1 MVRVLSQHVSNPLS
15 SQASSNISYG
25 ASTSSDSNS
34 ERRSRNVLLSDNSV
48 SQSSSNAE
56 KDEDSYTT
64 ESVTIPILNLDAGLV
79 QFEVSP
85 SNSDG
90 QSGASFEVVNLPDFS
105 SLAIADNAE
114 ASGASLPVFLDPVS
128 SFPSSSYEKE
138 TNNMLEGNP
147 EDLRAVLHEITKEN
161 ARLSRCLQDSTR
173 ILQKLAEER
182 SDNMYHFH
190 RTRDFLHK
198 VKKEAADTNGVIDT
212 KVNRKES
219 KKDKKAEK
227 KAESKNGVE
236 NNVALVNLS
245 QQLDVAEEAQAQLSQ
260 DLQRVTQ
267 EKLEAQNQLA
277 SLNLEYETVKAN
289 VEQLNREK
297 WEITQVNNDLQQRL
311 QQTVA
316 LAHMQAEG
324 NQSRLQEEVGR
335 MLFQL
340 EEERKVTANLS
351 KNLEL
356 ERRKVESLEQKA
368 KGNSSTRGSSK
379 GERRRSSLLPDEV
392 RDNESRLAQSMEL
405 YRQRCD
411 NLGTSLASCQAKLED
426 EHYCGDLTTEVNK
439 LRKLLAEEKKKVG
452 GENSRLSETHAL
464 FEQIYLDYMSTI
476 ESVKQA
482 QHEKKMKSQQQ
493 SVLNNI
499 AESNMRDNVDSMTA
513 RLMQAE
519 DALAKERRDNQ
530 QAREALAQAA
540 LDLEALPLLQAQVE
554 VYQSDFNAERLARER
569 IAGEKADLEEQ
580 LRKAGIQKG
589 PTGGGGFEGVQHKPT
604 GQGGQ
609 FGARGGVGGGGGYEQ
624 PRVNG
629 LERGNLVRERMNS
642 LGGREQPYDN
652 IPRTVNTRP
661 DQNQQDEKVEAFT
674 CPKCNRE
681 FRNTTLLTRHVND
694 CLDRDF

>member
-1 MVRVLSQHVSNPLS
+1 M
-15 SQASSNISYG
+15 G
-25 ASTSSDSNS
+25 
-34 ERRSRNVLLSDNSV
+34 
-48 SQSSSNAE
+48 
-56 KDEDSYTT
+56 
-64 ESVTIPILNLDAGLV
+64 
-79 QFEVSP
+79 
-85 SNSDG
+85 
-90 QSGASFEVVNLPDFS
+90 
-105 SLAIADNAE
+105 
-114 ASGASLPVFLDPVS
+114 
-128 SFPSSSYEKE
+128 
-138 TNNMLEGNP
+138 
-147 EDLRAVLHEITKEN
+147 
-161 ARLSRCLQDSTR
+161 
-173 ILQKLAEER
+173 
-182 SDNMYHFH
+182 
-190 RTRDFLHK
+190 
-198 VKKEAADTNGVIDT
+198 
-212 KVNRKES
+212 
-219 KKDKKAEK
+219 
-227 KAESKNGVE
+227 
-236 NNVALVNLS
+236 
-245 QQLDVAEEAQAQLSQ
+245 
-260 DLQRVTQ
+260 
-267 EKLEAQNQLA
+267 
-277 SLNLEYETVKAN
+277 
-289 VEQLNREK
+289 
-297 WEITQVNNDLQQRL
+297 
-311 QQTVA
+311 
-316 LAHMQAEG
+316 
-324 NQSRLQEEVGR
+324 
-335 MLFQL
+335 
-340 EEERKVTANLS
+340 
-351 KNLEL
+351 
-356 ERRKVESLEQKA
+356 
-368 KGNSSTRGSSK
+368 
-379 GERRRSSLLPDEV
+379 
-392 RDNESRLAQSMEL
+392 AQSMEL

-493 SVLNNI
+493 SVLNNMG
-499 AESNMRDNVDSMTA
+499 ESNMRDNVDSMTA

-589 PTGGGGFEGVQHKPT
+589 PTGGGGFEGVQHKPA

-661 DQNQQDEKVEAFT
+661 DQNQQEEKVEA
-674 CPKCNRE
+674 
-681 FRNTTLLTRHVND
+681 LLVQNAIGSSEIQLYSQGMSMTVLTEISEQLWN
-694 CLDRDF
+694 